1 MLYYGTQDNAQE
13 LYEKEASWQ
22 IKRLLSSIRINR
34 DDTGRRLFEYLSI
47 YIDVWDDED
56 MVVRNSFLEIIE
68 YLTDGEVQLGGI
80 TALTLQ
86 PEKNNFYCRAYK
98 SWLFKVGKYLFVVW
112 SKNPVD
118 EYYYRKIYHDI
129 SVPCMELALLELFQ
143 ERNFREISA
152 NRLVELIAERLDKI
166 DLNII
171 WEVGLEYVFHYDDAE
186 PYYSFMRLYN
196 VLKGEVPED
205 ESLVD
210 NNKYLQL
217 YYEGNEIDN
226 QRLDMFQKLHD
237 ALLNFDFTTHKS
249 FKCLDKSQ
257 IFNFSFWDSFYSNR
271 IEGNRVSLERAQ
283 YLMKT
288 SNVWSWNFEQ
298 VSSPLSV
305 DAVWS
310 EVRRLCQNPDEY
322 IFINAFA
329 YMEIAY
335 PYYADIVSDVDIQDE
350 TKFIKFIR
358 SIHKKLMEGVWRN
371 KPGKFKDVLNRAGS
385 KIFVSPQKVEGTL
398 RMAHYLAR
406 DLNLIQKALFFQA
419 VIVEVHPF
427 LDGNGRTARIMMNI
441 LLAMAWEHPILVTSK
456 WADYYL
462 KAVKDFSIFW
472 EMSGYYQRLD
482 VLHTMT
488 CEQDFSTSFE
498 ESSMNEFLMTYEE
511 LVAQQWGASVFLN
524 LD

>member
-1 MLYYGTQDNAQE
+1 
-13 LYEKEASWQ
+13 
-22 IKRLLSSIRINR
+22 
-34 DDTGRRLFEYLSI
+34 
-47 YIDVWDDED
+47 
-56 MVVRNSFLEIIE
+56 
-68 YLTDGEVQLGGI
+68 
-80 TALTLQ
+80 
-86 PEKNNFYCRAYK
+86 
-98 SWLFKVGKYLFVVW
+98 
-112 SKNPVD
+112 VD

-288 SNVWSWNFEQ
+288 SNV
-298 VSSPLSV
+298 
-305 DAVWS
+305 
-310 EVRRLCQNPDEY
+310 
-322 IFINAFA
+322 
-329 YMEIAY
+329 
-335 PYYADIVSDVDIQDE
+335 
-350 TKFIKFIR
+350 
-358 SIHKKLMEGVWRN
+358 
-371 KPGKFKDVLNRAGS
+371 
-385 KIFVSPQKVEGTL
+385 
-398 RMAHYLAR
+398 
-406 DLNLIQKALFFQA
+406 
-419 VIVEVHPF
+419 
-427 LDGNGRTARIMMNI
+427 
-441 LLAMAWEHPILVTSK
+441 
-456 WADYYL
+456 
-462 KAVKDFSIFW
+462 
-472 EMSGYYQRLD
+472 
-482 VLHTMT
+482 
-488 CEQDFSTSFE
+488 
-498 ESSMNEFLMTYEE
+498 
-511 LVAQQWGASVFLN
+511 
-524 LD
+524 